1 MGMEKSKGRGLDIL
15 KENVE
20 LLICGNFSS
29 FHRILFSLRS
39 NRLSYSDRLRGRL
52 NLNSK
57 SKSISLLVLVLGLV
71 LLRSLKKVV
80 LRFDL
85 MNW

>member
-29 FHRILFSLRS
+29 FHRILFSLKS
-39 NRLSYSDRLRGRL
+39 YCLSYSDRLRGHL
-52 NLNSK
+52 ESNLK
-57 SKSISLLVLVLGLV
+57 SKSISVTCT
-71 LLRSLKKVV
+71 RTWTCSSSIS
-80 LRFDL
+80 
-85 MNW
+85 